1 MNEDQSQLTIEEFLN
16 TLLAQAVKERAS
28 DIHIEPL
35 AEGVRVRFRVDGILR
50 EKLTLPLRDLEYILN
65 RLKVIADLDTVSR
78 ATPQEGHLE
87 VEINLSRKEE
97 NKKKGKE
104 AKSHLADKLSSV
116 LFAETGGEPETPAL
130 PPEREPTEEK
140 ADTGKYTVYARL
152 SLFPTSNGETAVLR
166 MLNRK
171 DMLLPLNELGMDEN
185 TLKLVRKIIAKSFG
199 MTLVT
204 GPAGSGK
211 TTNLYS
217 ILREIQSPEKNII
230 TLEDPIEFRL
240 DGIRQSQISSERGF
254 TFAVGMRSIL
264 RQDPDVIMIGE
275 VRDPETAEQA
285 VRAALV
291 GSAVYST
298 VHASTTVGTIARLI
312 DMNIERSLVAYA
324 VNGVIAKRLV
334 RKVCPD
340 CRTQYSPD
348 KEQLEYLGLEA
359 ERQFIK
365 GKGCETCSETGF
377 YGRTGLF
384 EVLEFDD
391 KLRSLIVERAPME
404 TLQGYVEST
413 GLKTLK
419 RDGAEKILAGVTT
432 VEEVVKV

>member
-1 MNEDQSQLTIEEFLN
+1 
-16 TLLAQAVKERAS
+16 
-28 DIHIEPL
+28 
-35 AEGVRVRFRVDGILR
+35 
-50 EKLTLPLRDLEYILN
+50 
-65 RLKVIADLDTVSR
+65 
-78 ATPQEGHLE
+78 
-87 VEINLSRKEE
+87 
-97 NKKKGKE
+97 
-104 AKSHLADKLSSV
+104 
-116 LFAETGGEPETPAL
+116 
-130 PPEREPTEEK
+130 
-140 ADTGKYTVYARL
+140 
-152 SLFPTSNGETAVLR
+152 
-166 MLNRK
+166 
-171 DMLLPLNELGMDEN
+171 MLLPLNELGMDEN

-298 VHASTTVGTIARLI
+298 VHASTTVGTIARLV

-340 CRTQYSPD
+340 CRTAYAPD
-348 KEQLEYLGLEA
+348 KEQLEYLGLEGVQA
-359 ERQFIK
+359 QYIR
-365 GKGCETCSETGF
+365 GKGCDTCDETGY

-384 EVLEFDD
+384 EVLEFDN
-391 KLRSLIVERAPME
+391 KLRSLIVERAPMD
-404 TLQGYVEST
+404 TLQSYVESK

-419 RDGAEKILAGVTT
+419 QDAVEKILSGITT
-432 VEEVVKV
+432 AEEVIKVV